1 MRRLSQMSAV
11 RYLKPHFFITS
22 IASLSF
28 GAVAHKNSAA
38 SSVAMLATGRAQI
51 SSSVMVE

>member
-1 MRRLSQMSAV
+1 MRPLSQTSPV

-22 IASLSF
+22 IAWSSI
-28 GAVAHKNSAA
+28 GAVDHRNNAA

-51 SSSVMVE
+51 SSSDMVE

>member
-22 IASLSF
+22 IAWSSI
-28 GAVAHKNSAA
+28 GAVDHRNNAA

-51 SSSVMVE
+51 SSSDMVE